1 VKKFIH
7 VIVALSLLSFVT
19 LISSPANQ
27 EGKVTK
33 RQAAG
38 DVVRFDSDAKVLVV
52 RGQDGEKEFFADERT
67 IVKGAK
73 KALTDLRAGDKV
85 FIEFQMEKGRQLM
98 KKVVV
103 KPEKTIILNP
113 DTNRQDT
120 KKLEGQR

>member
-1 VKKFIH
+1 MKRFIY
-7 VIVALSLLSFVT
+7 VTVALSLISFIT
-19 LISSPANQ
+19 LISSPADQ

-38 DVVRFDSDAKVLVV
+38 DVVRFDPDAKVLVV
-52 RGQDGEKEFFADERT
+52 RGQDGEREFFADEKT

-85 FIEFQMEKGRQLM
+85 FIEFQMEKGRQMM

-113 DTNRQDT
+113 DTNRHD
-120 KKLEGQR
+120 ER

>member
-1 VKKFIH
+1 MT
-7 VIVALSLLSFVT
+7 VALSLLSFVT
-19 LISSPANQ
+19 LISSPADQ

-38 DVVRFDSDAKVLVV
+38 DVVRFDADQKVLVV
-52 RGQDGEKEFFADERT
+52 RGQDGEKAFFADEKT
-67 IVKGAK
+67 IVQGAK

-85 FIEFQMEKGRQLM
+85 FIEFQMEKGRQMM

-113 DTNRQDT
+113 DTKGQDI
-120 KKLEGQR
+120 KKQEGQR